1 MKQYKKYL
9 ILYGLITVIFLAV
22 LVNFNIIQFN
32 AIKENSNEAILKVVA
47 AVKEKYPDITDREL
61 ALILNN
67 KTEPSQV
74 YDSLESYGI
83 VVSDDWVAY
92 DNDALSRNFICV
104 NVAVCAFACLSL
116 SGVFF
121 VYSKLRNKDALK
133 LTQYIQRINNKDYD
147 LEIDANSL
155 DEMSQLKNEIYKTT
169 VMLKEQSCDSLKDKE
184 KLKDSLSD
192 ISHQLKTPLT
202 SAMVLTDNMLED
214 EEMPTEIRREFLSDI
229 RRSVNNMS
237 FLVQSLLTLS
247 KLDANTIVFKP
258 QIVKI
263 TDIFTQCLSSTAVI
277 SEIKRVEVM
286 AECNEAYSLYCDA
299 AWIAEALSNII
310 KNCIEHTSEGGCVKV
325 TVDQNGFCT
334 KISISD
340 NGCGISKKDLPHI
353 FERFYK
359 GSNSNSDSV
368 GIGLALAKT
377 IIEKSNGYISVDSQ
391 ENKGTT
397 FDIRFFSSI

>member
-92 DNDALSRNFICV
+92 DNDTLSRNFICV

-121 VYSKLRNKDALK
+121 VYGKLRNKDALK

-214 EEMPTEIRREFLSDI
+214 EEMPPEIRREFLSDI